1 MSSASLAHARH
12 TQHHSNRPDSIRIAA
27 LSAAIALNLAV
38 LLIATRPMSAP
49 PLVTAAQT
57 EPAQLLRLIT
67 PPAAIPPPPAIVL
80 KPRLH
85 PPRTVS
91 HSQPRTQPL
100 VVPVTEAATQP
111 RTIAEPALSPRIEP
125 SHATPDNTVTAAP
138 VEASLAYLSAP
149 LQFPAQA
156 MRQQM
161 HGTVLLRVLVDET
174 GKPLDVLIER
184 SSGYTLLDRS
194 AREQVL
200 ASWKFQPAIING
212 KAARAWARVP
222 VSFDLHQ
229 Q

>member
-1 MSSASLAHARH
+1 MSSASLAHTRH
-12 TQHHSNRPDSIRIAA
+12 TQHHRKHPDSIRIAA
-27 LSAAIALNLAV
+27 LSAAIALELVV

-49 PLVTAAQT
+49 PLVAAAKT

-67 PPAAIPPPPAIVL
+67 PPAVIPPPPAIVL
-80 KPRLH
+80 KPRPH
-85 PPRTVS
+85 PPKTMS
-91 HSQPRTQPL
+91 HNQPRTQPL

-111 RTIAEPALSPRIEP
+111 RTIAQPALTPSIEP
-125 SHATPDNTVTAAP
+125 GHAAPDNPVNAGQ
-138 VEASLAYLSAP
+138 VEASLAYRSAP
-149 LQFPAQA
+149 LQFPALA

-161 HGTVLLRVLVDET
+161 HGTVLLRVLIDET

-200 ASWKFQPAIING
+200 ASWQFLPAIIDG